1 MISKSS
7 TVKFS
12 TSFITIA
19 FQADSGVGGSAWDRI
34 LKVVRSPLNKFS
46 PVVRKNLGFLFSNL
60 HRFADKIMGVDWGG
74 IFLREVLTV
83 LRTPYGGLKGVPWN
97 IAN

>member
-19 FQADSGVGGSAWDRI
+19 FQADSGVEGGVWDRI
-34 LKVVRSPLNKFS
+34 LKAVRSPLNKFS

-60 HRFADKIMGVDWGG
+60 HRFADKITGADWDG
-74 IFLREVLTV
+74 IFLREVLT
-83 LRTPYGGLKGVPWN
+83 GLKGVPWN